1 MIFLSDISEPQAFN
15 ENIVQAFENMSDKL
29 YAINPLF
36 AHYLRT
42 KQYPALRAFVNEIP
56 ITSYSVS
63 FIQSA
68 LSSLSSSEIALAK
81 EHATSIIE
89 GMDEQVY
96 IYVGS
101 KLSFKNEFF
110 TEYTPSAYSAIFS
123 YLIAN
128 NLIRTIGPGQSSAIL
143 ISSSVFSKELFLPT
157 ELFDGFSSENYLNS
171 LNSLLSNYSLVQA
184 DNDFLKSII
193 EKRDQHILELYS
205 IIKQLEDKNYVTSQM
220 TWR

>member
-68 LSSLSSSEIALAK
+68 LSSLSSSEISLAK

-157 ELFDGFSSENYLNS
+157 ELFDDFSSENYLNS
-171 LNSLLSNYSLVQA
+171 FNSLLSNYSLVQA

>member
-1 MIFLSDISEPQAFN
+1 MIFLSDISEPQTFN

-68 LSSLSSSEIALAK
+68 LSSLSSSEISLAK

-143 ISSSVFSKELFLPT
+143 ISSSVFFKELFLPT
-157 ELFDGFSSENYLNS
+157 ELFDDFSSENYLNS
-171 LNSLLSNYSLVQA
+171 FNSLLSNYSLVQA

>member
-1 MIFLSDISEPQAFN
+1 MILLSDISEPQVFN
-15 ENIVQAFENMSDKL
+15 QKIVQAFQNMSDKL

-68 LSSLSSSEIALAK
+68 LSSVSSSDILLANQHALSIA
-81 EHATSIIE
+81 E
-89 GMDEQVY
+89 GMDEHVY

-101 KLSFKNEFF
+101 RISFKNEFF
-110 TEYTPSAYSAIFS
+110 MDYTPSAYSAIFS

-143 ISSSVFSKELFLPT
+143 VSSSVFSKELSLPAEISDT
-157 ELFDGFSSENYLNS
+157 LSSENYLNS
-171 LNSLLSNYSLVQA
+171 FNSLLSNYTLIQT
-184 DNDFLKSII
+184 DNAFLASVIKQ
-193 EKRDQHILELYS
+193 RDQQILELHS